1 MSQGT
6 IWPNAVDLQYGMHGL
21 GGHNGPSAL
30 LAWLMAANLAV
41 EQVVDLAVDL
51 AVSLVVV
58 AVVQWAVAVGVVA
71 VGWGLKSGIQ
81 WRG

>member
-1 MSQGT
+1 MAAD
-6 IWPNAVDLQYGMHGL
+6 PV
-21 GGHNGPSAL
+21 
-30 LAWLMAANLAV
+30 AWLMVANLAV
-41 EQVVDLAVDL
+41 HLAVDLAVDL

-58 AVVQWAVAVGVVA
+58 VVVQWAVAVGVVA